1 MAARVLP
8 TQHPTPGSS
17 SRFTHTHHAHT
28 RSGILA
34 EAVAQR
40 PGLLEV
46 LERYPSC
53 RPPLAHVL
61 EHVPPQRER
70 YYSIASSP
78 LLSPSSVHLVFPVV
92 EYTTPAP
99 HRRQRHGL
107 CTSWLDS
114 LAHRH
119 LVDAQRSTGVAVN
132 QPRAPDEQQREDS
145 EDRDVSSNAGGVS
158 SLEVWIKPASDFR
171 LPTDPMVPLV
181 LVCAGSGIAPFR
193 YTTPDPH

>member
-1 MAARVLP
+1 VAARVLP

-119 LVDAQRSTGVAVN
+119 LVGARRSTGVAAN
-132 QPRAPDEQQREDS
+132 QPRVPDEQREDS

-171 LPTDPMVPLV
+171 LPTDPMVPLI
-181 LVCAGSGIAPFR
+181 LVCAGSGIAPIR